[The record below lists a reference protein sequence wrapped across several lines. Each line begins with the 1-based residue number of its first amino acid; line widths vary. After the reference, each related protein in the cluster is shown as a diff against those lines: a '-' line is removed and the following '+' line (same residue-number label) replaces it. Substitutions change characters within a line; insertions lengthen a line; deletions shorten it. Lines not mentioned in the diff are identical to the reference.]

1 VERINLDTW
10 ISLQALTL
18 TKDIPLSPYKID
30 IKDKI
35 VSKI

>member
-10 ISLQALTL
+10 ISLQTLTL
-18 TKDIPLSPYKID
+18 TKDILSSPYKID